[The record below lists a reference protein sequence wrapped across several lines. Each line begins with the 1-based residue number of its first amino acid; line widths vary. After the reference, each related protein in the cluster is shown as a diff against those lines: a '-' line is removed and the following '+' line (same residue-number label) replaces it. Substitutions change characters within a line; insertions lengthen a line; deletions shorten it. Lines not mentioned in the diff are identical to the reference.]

1 MDLDTLKRYS
11 SGELTPK
18 QFMAVHRQAGELL
31 DLLQEH
37 LRPNEFVSTVQDWP
51 DPRNRHQARHFLVL
65 KTMMLVTP
73 LLIVGTTA
81 FIFQDPVAVALA
93 LLSWLGLFGLVAVA
107 MLWRRWRLQRLNP
120 GQSVLVVTNRRM
132 MRVWLDGS
140 EEVQGW
146 WLGDRSDDMPMEPV
160 SGTIRFLLEMD
171 LGEVSM
177 N

>member
-11 SGELTPK
+11 RGELTPK

-51 DPRNRHQARHFLVL
+51 DPRSRHQARQFLVL

-73 LLIVGTTA
+73 LVIVGTTA
-81 FIFQDPVAVALA
+81 FIFQDPLAVVIA
-93 LLSWLGLFGLVAVA
+93 LLSWLGLFGLIAVA
-107 MLWRRWRLQRLNP
+107 MLFRRWRMQLLAP
-120 GQSVLVVTNRRM
+120 DHSVLVVTNRRM

-140 EEVQGW
+140 EEVQAW
-146 WLGDRSDDMPMEPV
+146 WLGDRSDELPMEPV
-160 SGTIRFLLEMD
+160 SPTIRFLLELE
-171 LGEVSM
+171 LGEV
-177 N
+177 NLN